1 MNRINSNIEL
11 YSRRLYKMIWIE
23 RFGISPIEAANLDK
37 AKEMCA
43 QLRMWVS
50 ISQAIRGWR
59 L

>member
-23 RFGISPIEAANLDK
+23 RFGISPIERVNLDE
-37 AKEMCA
+37 AKEIRA
-43 QLRMWVS
+43 QLRMWVN
-50 ISQAIRGWR
+50 ISLAIRGWH

>member
-23 RFGISPIEAANLDK
+23 RFGISPIEAANLDN
-37 AKEMCA
+37 AKEIRA
-43 QLRMWVS
+43 QLRMWVN
-50 ISQAIRGWR
+50 ISQAIRGYR

>member
-23 RFGISPIEAANLDK
+23 RSDISPIEAANLDE
-37 AKEMCA
+37 AKEIRE
-43 QLRMWVS
+43 QLRMWVN
-50 ISQAIRGWR
+50 ISQAIRGWH

>member
-23 RFGISPIEAANLDK
+23 RFGISPIESADLDE
-37 AKEMCA
+37 AKKIRT
-43 QLRMWVS
+43 QLRIWVNS
-50 ISQAIRGWR
+50 SQAIRGWH

>member
-23 RFGISPIEAANLDK
+23 RFGISPIEAADLDE
-37 AKEMCA
+37 AKKIRA
-43 QLRMWVS
+43 QLRMWVN
-50 ISQAIRGWR
+50 ISRAIRGWR

>member
-11 YSRRLYKMIWIE
+11 YSRRLYKMIWFE

-37 AKEMCA
+37 AKEIRA
-43 QLRMWVS
+43 QLMMWVN

>member
-23 RFGISPIEAANLDK
+23 RFGISLIEAANLHES
-37 AKEMCA
+37 KEIRA
-43 QLRMWVS
+43 QLRMWVN

>member
-23 RFGISPIEAANLDK
+23 RFGISPIEAANHDK
-37 AKEMCA
+37 AKEIRA
-43 QLRMWVS
+43 QLRMWVN
-50 ISQAIRGWR
+50 ISQAIRGWH

>member
-23 RFGISPIEAANLDK
+23 RFGISPIEVANLDE
-37 AKEMCA
+37 AKKIRA
-43 QLRMWVS
+43 QLRMWVN
-50 ISQAIRGWR
+50 ISQAIRGWH

>member
-37 AKEMCA
+37 AKEMRA
-43 QLRMWVS
+43 QLRMWVN